1 MRPFYL
7 LVILIAFSS
16 FQAEQKILWSESRK
30 LTWEDFQGKV
40 NQSSSYKA
48 NTETEVAVQIKAKGE
63 EATVTLECF
72 FIKGASWTKTHDN
85 AYLLEHEQ
93 THFNITEIGARKF
106 RKMLSGKSFPV
117 KNFQQEL
124 KKMHSEVGR
133 DSKTM
138 QAEYDK
144 ETEHSVNEAAQKKW
158 NKKIENELKSLSAF
172 ANPQVSCKLKG

>member
-1 MRPFYL
+1 MLF
-7 LVILIAFSS
+7 IFTAFSS
-16 FQAEQKILWSESRK
+16 FQPEQKILWSESRQ
-30 LTWEDFQGKV
+30 LTWNDFQGKV
-40 NQSSSYKA
+40 NESSSYKA

-63 EATVTLECF
+63 EANVTLECF

-93 THFNITEIGARKF
+93 THFNITEIGVRKF
-106 RKMLSGKSFPV
+106 RKMLSGKSFAV

-133 DSKTM
+133 DSKAM

-158 NKKIENELKSLSAF
+158 NKRVENELKSLSKF
-172 ANPQVSCKLKG
+172 AQTMVACRLSK

>member
-1 MRPFYL
+1 MRILYL
-7 LVILIAFSS
+7 FFVFIGFSS
-16 FQAEQKILWSESRK
+16 FQPEQKILWSESRK
-30 LTWEDFQGKV
+30 LTWDDFQGKI
-40 NQSSSYKA
+40 NQSSLYKA

-93 THFNITEIGARKF
+93 THFNITEIGVRKF
-106 RKMLSGKSFPV
+106 RKMLSGKSFSV
-117 KNFQQEL
+117 KSFQQEL

-133 DSKTM
+133 DSKAM

-144 ETEHSVNEAAQKKW
+144 ETEHSVNEVGQKKW
-158 NKKIENELKSLSAF
+158 NKKVTEELKSLSAYTY
-172 ANPQVSCKLKG
+172 PSVTCKIKN